1 MNKDQVYQSLRERFN
16 LPDDAVL
23 SWQREKTFRTNDL
36 QIAWNKYLSLAEVY
50 FNLQDYNGFYEAIDK
65 AIELFFSHRITAHV
79 MIDNLDF
86 LRSKSRLYYKAIVA
100 SLEIGKYV
108 EAIQYMQLYKAEGF
122 YLLSHLPQVI
132 GEDERENCRIQ
143 KEKYKRWVYRE
154 GDEYFIDQYLK
165 VIDNIKSHATRD
177 RIINSLHK
185 QIQEMTISILDDYY
199 DHFANIKQKQGLSF
213 AGFKQFYGDISIK
226 QIQDSLAADE
236 ALIDYWVFSV
246 SRIVAIVIT
255 ADSIHVKDIDIGNYK
270 MAEEII
276 YNPINSR
283 PLLRGYDFKAT
294 EKLKTDLDHVKEWH
308 TNRKAP
314 QQESRIE
321 TLKSLYSTL
330 IEPIAEYLTNI
341 RAIYIVP
348 HDFLHIVPF
357 HALSDSAGKILV
369 ETFQITYSPFINNKR
384 FVKAKEGMWQELHSI
399 GNPDNG
405 DMSRTLSFA
414 EWESVSIAKL
424 ANIPVKKYYTGTNAT
439 TSAFTYIRENS
450 IIHYS
455 GHGAGNREA
464 AIFSYLRLND
474 DIVLGED
481 ILFNSKY
488 SFNNCLIF
496 LNGCQTGTKDWRA
509 FDENLSLVS
518 LFFAKG
524 ASFVISASWEIDDI
538 CAFLFAKSFLLSVIN
553 DQTEPSAA
561 YSLGINKIRNT
572 TVKDVIA
579 ICEEILYSGY
589 FSEDSFEV
597 SNIESS
603 LKRICYSV
611 EEVAVGKIIDNR
623 KSFLSL
629 LIKKQSIASFF
640 KNPETLE
647 KKCFDHPYYWAAFQ
661 LCGW

>member
-1 MNKDQVYQSLRERFN
+1 MNKDQVFQSLRTRFN
-16 LPDDAVL
+16 LPDSAVL
-23 SWQREKTFRTNDL
+23 LWQRERTFITNDL
-36 QIAWNKYLSLAEVY
+36 QIAWNKYFSLAEVY
-50 FNLQDYNGFYEAIDK
+50 FNLKDYNGFYEAIDK
-65 AIELFFSHRITAHV
+65 AIELFFSHRVSAHV
-79 MIDNLDF
+79 MIDNLNF
-86 LRSKSRLYYKAIVA
+86 LQSKSQLYYKAIES

-122 YLLSHLPQVI
+122 YLLSHLPKLI
-132 GEDERENCRIQ
+132 EEDKRKNCRVQ
-143 KEKYKRWVYRE
+143 KEKYKRWVYSE
-154 GDEYFIDQYLK
+154 GNEYFMNQYLK
-165 VIDNIKSHATRD
+165 VINNIKSYTTRD
-177 RIINSLHK
+177 RIINSIQK
-185 QIQEMTISILDDYY
+185 KIQEKTISILEDYY
-199 DHFANIKQKQGLSF
+199 NHFADIKQSQSLSF
-213 AGFKQFYGDISIK
+213 ADFKQFYGGISIK
-226 QIQDSLAADE
+226 QIQDNLAAGE

-246 SRIVAIVIT
+246 SRIAAIVIT
-255 ADSIHVKDIDIGNYK
+255 TDSIHVKDIDIGNYK
-270 MAEEII
+270 IAKEII
-276 YNPINSR
+276 YNPTNSR
-283 PLLRGYDFKAT
+283 HLLSGHDFKAT
-294 EKLKTDLDHVKEWH
+294 EKLKTNLDHLKEWH
-308 TNRKAP
+308 TNKKVT
-314 QQESRIE
+314 QQESPIE
-321 TLKSLYSTL
+321 TLKSLYSIL
-330 IEPIAEYLTNI
+330 IGPIVEYLTNI

-357 HALSDSAGKILV
+357 HALSDGAGIILV
-369 ETFQITYSPFINNKR
+369 ETFQITYLPFINNRR
-384 FVKAKEGMWQELHSI
+384 FEKGKKGMWQELYSI
-399 GNPDNG
+399 GNPDKGN
-405 DMSRTLSFA
+405 MSRTLAFA

-424 ANIPVKKYYTGTNAT
+424 ANIPVKKNYTGTNAT
-439 TSAFTYIRENS
+439 TSALTNIRENS

-481 ILFNSKY
+481 ILFNNNY

-518 LFFAKG
+518 LFFTKG

-572 TVKDVIA
+572 TVKDVIV

-589 FSEDSFEV
+589 FTEDSFEV

-611 EEVAVGKIIDNR
+611 EEVAVGKIIGNR
-623 KSFLSL
+623 KAFLSL
-629 LIKKQSIASFF
+629 IIKRQSIASLF
-640 KNPETLE
+640 KNQESLE
-647 KKCFDHPYYWAAFQ
+647 KKCFDDPYYWAAFQ
-661 LCGW
+661 LFGW